1 MKKAAAEKPWFGIEQ
16 EYTLFKSGEKV
27 PLGFPDDGVPTRPQ
41 GTSPCN
47 SAVILKKDRTY
58 FESRDLKLSF

>member
-16 EYTLFKSGEKV
+16 EYTLFKAGEKV

-41 GTSPCN
+41 GTSLCN